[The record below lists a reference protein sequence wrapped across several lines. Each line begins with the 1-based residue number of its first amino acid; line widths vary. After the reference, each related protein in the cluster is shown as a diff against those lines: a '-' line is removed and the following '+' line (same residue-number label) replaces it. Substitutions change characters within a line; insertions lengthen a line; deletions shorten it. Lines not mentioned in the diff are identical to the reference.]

1 MPRLAVARADF
12 VMVTRRQFVGALGVA
27 AAGLQARELSGSAGR
42 VSEWSFSSSKA
53 YGNPF
58 EDVEVDVIVSG
69 PGGEQRVPAFWAGD
83 QTWKVRY
90 SPELPGRYSFRTES
104 SDRSNAGLH
113 GVTGTLEAESYRG
126 SNELYRRGAPRVS
139 ASKRYLEHADGT
151 PVFWLGDTWWMGL
164 LERLRWPEDFRELAA
179 DRAAK
184 GFNVI
189 QIVAGLYP
197 DMAPLDPR
205 GANEGGLCWEK
216 DFARVNPRFFD
227 MADLRIQHL
236 VDVGLMPCILGCWG
250 YYLAVM
256 GPEKMRR
263 HWRYLISRWGAYPV
277 VWCLAGEGGMPWYL
291 SERKDAERAE
301 LERGWTEMARY
312 VRRTDPFH
320 RLITVHPSRAG
331 RDVVTDPGVLDFDML
346 QTGHGDYASIPRT
359 VTEVTK
365 ARDRQPLMPYI
376 NSEVCYEGI
385 LGRSRHDIQ
394 RFMFWA
400 SVLNGTC
407 GHTYG
412 ANGIWQ
418 VNLPGKPFGPSP
430 HGRNW
435 GNTPWREAAAY
446 RGGGQLGLAARLLR
460 RLPWEEMEPHPEWV
474 TPHWNEDNYELPY
487 AAGIPRRLRVVYVP
501 TMWTPPKL
509 TALEPGAS
517 YRVTLFNPGNGEE
530 RALGTI
536 HGNESGEHQLDIFP
550 FQRDWVL
557 VLEAS

>member
-1 MPRLAVARADF
+1 M
-12 VMVTRRQFVGALGVA
+12 
-27 AAGLQARELSGSAGR
+27 
-42 VSEWSFSSSKA
+42 EWTFSSSKV
-53 YGNPF
+53 YDNPF
-58 EDVEVDVIVSG
+58 EGVEVDVIVSG
-69 PGGEQRVPAFWAGD
+69 PGGEHRVPAFWAGD
-83 QTWKVRY
+83 DTWKVRY
-90 SPELPGRYSFRTES
+90 AAERPGRYSFRTES
-104 SDRSNAGLH
+104 SDRANGGLH
-113 GVTGTLEAESYRG
+113 GVTGTLEAEPYNG
-126 SNELYRRGAPRVS
+126 ANELYRRGALRVS
-139 ASKRYLEHADGT
+139 QNKLYLEHADGT
-151 PVFWLGDTWWMGL
+151 PFFWLGDTWWMGL
-164 LERLRWPEDFRELAA
+164 VERLRWLEDFRELAA
-179 DRAAK
+179 DRVAK

-197 DMAPLDPR
+197 DIAPLDPR
-205 GANEGGLCWEK
+205 GANEGGLSWEK
-216 DFARVNPRFFD
+216 DFTRVNPRFFD
-227 MADLRIQHL
+227 MADPRIQHL

-250 YYLAVM
+250 YYLGVM

-263 HWRYLISRWGAYPV
+263 HWRYLIARWRAYPV
-277 VWCLAGEGGMPWYL
+277 VWRLAGEGSMPWYL

-301 LERGWTEMARY
+301 LERGWTDMARY
-312 VRRTDPFH
+312 VRRTDPYH

-331 RDVVTDPGVLDFDML
+331 RDVVTDSSVLDFDML
-346 QTGHGDYASIPRT
+346 QTGHSDYASIPRT

-365 ARDRQPLMPYI
+365 ARHREPLMPYI

-446 RGGGQLGLAARLLR
+446 RGSGQLGLAARLLR
-460 RLPWEEMEPHPEWV
+460 RLPWHEMEPHPEWV
-474 TPHWNEDNYELPY
+474 TPHWTSDNYELPY
-487 AAGIPRRLRVVYVP
+487 AAGIPGRLRVVYIP
-501 TMWTPPKL
+501 TMWNPPKL
-509 TALEPGAS
+509 TALESGVS

-530 RALGTI
+530 SDLGTI
-536 HGNESGEHQLDIFP
+536 QGNESGEHQLDFFP
-550 FQRDWVL
+550 FQRDWVV
-557 VLEAS
+557 VLESS